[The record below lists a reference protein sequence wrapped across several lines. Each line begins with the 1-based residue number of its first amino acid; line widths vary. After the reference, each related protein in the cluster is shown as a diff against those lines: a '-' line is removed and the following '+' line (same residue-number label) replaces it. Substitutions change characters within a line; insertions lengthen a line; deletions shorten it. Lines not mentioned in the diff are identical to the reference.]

1 MDNIGNFNSSSQ
13 TNLPAVT
20 GTSTA
25 SNGVHGVTSSNKDS
39 AVFAEHTGQGI
50 GVFASGAGA
59 GVVGQSTSGPGV
71 HGKTSSDKDSAVFA
85 EHTGQ
90 GIGVFASG
98 AGAGVVGQSTSGP
111 GVHGKTSSN
120 KDSAVFAEHSGQGF
134 GVFASGAGGGVIG
147 QSTSG
152 PGVHGKTSSDK
163 DSAVFAEHTGQGI
176 GVFASGAGAGVV
188 GQSTSGPGVHGKTS
202 SDKDSAVFG
211 QHTGQ
216 GIGVFGTSA
225 KGFAGFFQGNVGVT
239 GDILLTGGQDCAER
253 FDVLDAKKCDPGS
266 VMTIDD
272 SGALVRC
279 HSEYDRRVA
288 GVISGAGNLR
298 PGIIFDGETGTEGR
312 VPIALLGTVF
322 SKAVA
327 DDSPITV
334 GDLLTTSNVPGHAM
348 KAADPSRAVGAII
361 GKALEPLPSGIG
373 LIRILIAL
381 Q

>member
-1 MDNIGNFNSSSQ
+1 MAESKKINKLSMDNIGNFNSSSQ

-20 GTSTA
+20 GASSAGNGVHGVTSSNKDSAVFGEHTGQGVGVFGNGAGGGVIGQSA
-25 SNGVHGVTSSNKDS
+25 SGPGVHGVTSSNKDS

-50 GVFASGAGA
+50 GVFGSGAGG
-59 GVVGQSTSGPGV
+59 GVVGQSGSGPGV

-90 GIGVFASG
+90 GIGVFGSG
-98 AGAGVVGQSTSGP
+98 AGA
-111 GVHGKTSSN
+111 
-120 KDSAVFAEHSGQGF
+120 
-134 GVFASGAGGGVIG
+134 GVIG

-163 DSAVFAEHTGQGI
+163 DSAVFGE
-176 GVFASGAGAGVV
+176 
-188 GQSTSGPGVHGKTS
+188 
-202 SDKDSAVFG
+202 
-211 QHTGQ
+211 HTGQ

-225 KGFAGFFQGNVGVT
+225 KGFAGFFQGNVGVS

-279 HSEYDRRVA
+279 HSKYDRRVV

-298 PGIIFDGETGTEGR
+298 PGIIFDSTGTEGR

-327 DDSPITV
+327 DDASIAV
-334 GDLLTTSNVPGHAM
+334 GDLLTTSDVPGHAM